1 MIIIIQTD
9 EATITYDNHSPMA
22 DKNMIAYGEVTKG
35 MCVDGEISKTKAK
48 EIIMEYVTEF
58 LKWISLKGITGL

>member
-22 DKNMIAYGEVTKG
+22 EEGKIAYGEVTKN

-48 EIIMEYVTEF
+48 KIIMEYVTEF
-58 LKWISLKGITGL
+58 LK